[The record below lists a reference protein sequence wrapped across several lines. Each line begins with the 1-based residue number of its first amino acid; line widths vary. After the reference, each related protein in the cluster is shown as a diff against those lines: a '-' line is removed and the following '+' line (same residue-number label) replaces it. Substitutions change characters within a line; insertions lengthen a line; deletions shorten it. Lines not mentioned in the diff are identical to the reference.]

1 MTTRIYFTDAQAS
14 EFDATVVTCE
24 AAGGRFEVVLD
35 QTAFYPTSGGQPH
48 DMGLLGAA
56 RVVDVLDDDT
66 GLIRHVTDAPLEPGD
81 RVHGRIDWP
90 RRLDHMQQHTGQHVL
105 SAAFDHL
112 FGVRT
117 MSFHLGAETAT
128 IDLAREVTPVEIAQA
143 EAEANRVVWDAR
155 PVIVRFATE
164 QEAAALPLR

>member
-1 MTTRIYFTDAQAS
+1 MTTRIYFTDAQTS
-14 EFDATVVTCE
+14 QFDGTVVACE

-35 QTAFYPTSGGQPH
+35 RTAFYPTSGGQPH
-48 DMGLLGAA
+48 DTGLLGAA
-56 RVVDVLDDDT
+56 RVLDVVDDDA
-66 GLIRHVTDAPLEPGD
+66 GIIRHVTDAPLEPGHQ
-81 RVHGRIDWP
+81 VHGQIDWP

-128 IDLAREVTPVEIAQA
+128 IDLAREVTPAEIAQA

-155 PVIVRFATE
+155 PVTVRLSL
-164 QEAAALPLR
+164 Q